1 MLSDWQY
8 ILAQLL
14 AEGGIAFADFLIS
27 LGKRGVT
34 ISSGISLSLCYN
46 DIDQLSRVGITSA
59 RWKAPSTISDP
70 TSSTSGSIWLDAE
83 SCVAKLRF
91 WTLTIPVSTAV

>member
-1 MLSDWQY
+1 VLSDWQY

-34 ISSGISLSLCYN
+34 ISLSISLSLC
-46 DIDQLSRVGITSA
+46 
-59 RWKAPSTISDP
+59 
-70 TSSTSGSIWLDAE
+70 
-83 SCVAKLRF
+83 
-91 WTLTIPVSTAV
+91 